1 MYGDSSAGNLTD
13 VSAMRMLDAFA
24 CAVTRQAIIS
34 YTRSVYRRL
43 ESTSRDLV
51 PSVSQPLEIIQHTGE
66 FDRPFSIGVAMP
78 GTEEQIREA
87 ASVREDAVEY
97 LLEVTKTLKIRKAA
111 HEIHRGLP
119 LRVRPL

>member
-66 FDRPFSIGVAMP
+66 FDRPFSIGVAL
-78 GTEEQIREA
+78 
-87 ASVREDAVEY
+87 S
-97 LLEVTKTLKIRKAA
+97 L
-111 HEIHRGLP
+111 IHI
-119 LRVRPL
+119 